1 METGDLTMVILAV
14 QIMAFFGALG
24 FGQVATRLG
33 AKKTIIVTLLI
44 WSATSIWAQLSLKS
58 VGEFWA
64 LAVVVALVLG
74 GSQALS
80 RSLFSQMI
88 PHEREA
94 EFFSFYEI
102 SERGTS
108 WIGPLLFG
116 LVTQA
121 TGSMRTAIFSLIVL
135 FVAGLLMLITVD
147 VPRAIRESGNVV
159 PEVLLPEPA
168 AA

>member
-1 METGDLTMVILAV
+1 
-14 QIMAFFGALG
+14 
-24 FGQVATRLG
+24 
-33 AKKTIIVTLLI
+33 
-44 WSATSIWAQLSLKS
+44 

-135 FVAGLLMLITVD
+135 FIAWLLMLITVD
-147 VPRAIRESGNVV
+147 VPRHPRVGQCRAGSAAG
-159 PEVLLPEPA
+159 A
-168 AA
+168 AASVVGLTRTVRAGVGNSRSARMLIT